1 MRGDQAGADEAD
13 PRLDP
18 AFLPCVGQ
26 GAMGADGAEDD
37 RGPAKKPRPG
47 GRENLTALLPRQ
59 PVEDRDDIRTTVEED
74 RAQESAVLQHVLALH
89 PTAITIEELVREL
102 DPGRDS
108 FAQRDAVERAVR
120 DLAGSGLLYQGESL
134 VRPTRAA
141 LRFDEL
147 LG

>member
-1 MRGDQAGADEAD
+1 
-13 PRLDP
+13 
-18 AFLPCVGQ
+18 
-26 GAMGADGAEDD
+26 
-37 RGPAKKPRPG
+37 
-47 GRENLTALLPRQ
+47 
-59 PVEDRDDIRTTVEED
+59 VEDRDDIRTTVEED

-89 PTAITIEELVREL
+89 PTAITLEELVREL
-102 DPGRDS
+102 DPDRDS

-120 DLAGSGLLYQGESL
+120 DLAGSGLLHQSESL